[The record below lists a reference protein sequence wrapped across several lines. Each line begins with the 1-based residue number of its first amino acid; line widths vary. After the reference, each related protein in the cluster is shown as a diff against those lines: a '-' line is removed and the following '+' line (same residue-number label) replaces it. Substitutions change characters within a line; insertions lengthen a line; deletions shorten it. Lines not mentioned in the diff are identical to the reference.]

1 MKSLPWGFALSTLL
15 AVHVLLLPAGLM
27 AQSITTSIGW
37 HHNDFDNRV
46 TSLGQSTS
54 ALFNPSSHSLN
65 PAVPLP
71 EEGVLYL
78 NSPLHTTDIYALEDP
93 NFDGISLFN
102 PSAAYAVSGFTFRLM
117 VDRSFYTSQ
126 LLTHSQAFHLDFVNT
141 MAKFHAGY
149 AISETIS
156 AGVGFTYSTFTLDSE
171 MDVSGQPEVEANAWG
186 LSLGLFY
193 RDKFWLDSFNVAPQ
207 VGLSFNDLST
217 GFSSE
222 NSNENEPMPGQIRL
236 AFGLDT
242 RTEAIWLD
250 RPALSLGIYTGFSK
264 YLARSDYDSESG
276 EVTVPSGFESVFTGW
291 KPVSRFDG
299 MGTTKISVGEQIS
312 ASIGVEAGLAE
323 TLYFRFGRFGGAE
336 LWAPSHS
343 SAGVGLDLYY
353 LSLGVSHVWYQ
364 DTEQFISP
372 LENETNFSIT
382 ARIPLDGQPRNTVIG
397 RLLGR

>member
-1 MKSLPWGFALSTLL
+1 
-15 AVHVLLLPAGLM
+15 
-27 AQSITTSIGW
+27 
-37 HHNDFDNRV
+37 
-46 TSLGQSTS
+46 
-54 ALFNPSSHSLN
+54 
-65 PAVPLP
+65 VPLP

-78 NSPLHTTDIYALEDP
+78 NSPLLTTGFYALEDP
-93 NFDGISLFN
+93 NYDGITLFN

-126 LLTHSQAFHLDFVNT
+126 LFTHSQVFDLEFVNT
-141 MAKFHAGY
+141 MTKFHAGY

-156 AGVGFTYSTFTLDSE
+156 AGVGFTYSTFTNETLI
-171 MDVSGQPEVEANAWG
+171 DVGRENLEASAWG

-193 RDKFWLDSFNVAPQ
+193 RDEFLLDGFNVSPQ
-207 VGLSFNDLST
+207 LGLSFNDLST
-217 GFSSE
+217 GFSPE

-242 RTEAIWLD
+242 RSEALWLD

-264 YLARSDYDSESG
+264 YLARSDFNSEAG

-299 MGTTKISVGEQIS
+299 VGTTKIPVGEQIS

-372 LENETNFSIT
+372 LENATNFSAT